1 MTEHFEGEAHPGHPQ
16 DAPPLPPP
24 PVYAP
29 SAASAYGWGPPAQVP
44 VTPPPPRHIGGYVV
58 TAIASAVI
66 AAVVAAVVAAAAVGR
81 IANPVLGPGLPT
93 SNGSGG
99 TTNVTVNESSMVID
113 VAAKATPAVVTILT
127 QQVNFFSGTTQ
138 GIGSGFFVSSDGYIV
153 TNRHVVAGAQQ
164 LQVVRP
170 GDTKRYD
177 ARVIGTDPQTD
188 IAVLKID
195 GSGFPTLHFG
205 DSSGLKVGQEVV
217 AIGSPLGERDTVTH
231 GIVSALHRTID
242 VGDPAD
248 PSVQEELYDTIQTDA
263 SINPGNSGGPLL
275 DSQANVVGVD
285 VATSTGGTNIGFAVD
300 ANSAAGSA
308 NQLMRTGHV
317 TRPYLGISYQN
328 LDSESAAAAGKP
340 EGALVQSVDAGS
352 PADSAGLKPGDVIV
366 KVDGAAIDDDHPL
379 VVRLREHQPGEKVT
393 LTVQRDGHN
402 QDVQVT
408 LGSKSS

>member
-1 MTEHFEGEAHPGHPQ
+1 
-16 DAPPLPPP
+16 
-24 PVYAP
+24 
-29 SAASAYGWGPPAQVP
+29 
-44 VTPPPPRHIGGYVV
+44 V